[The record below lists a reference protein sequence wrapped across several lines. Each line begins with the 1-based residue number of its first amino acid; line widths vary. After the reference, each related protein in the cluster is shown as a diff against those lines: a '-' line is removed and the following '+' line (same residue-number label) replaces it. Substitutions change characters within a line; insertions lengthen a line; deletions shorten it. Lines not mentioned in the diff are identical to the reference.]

1 MPFHAGLRR
10 DRSVDLSG
18 VADDATGYALYVHA
32 HHAADAVV
40 RSADPVR
47 NMPAI
52 LQIVTYVNP
61 LRFGVDLVR
70 RVYLEGATFA
80 DVAFNFVPLL
90 AVAAVTLPL
99 AAWLFRN
106 RLS

>member
-1 MPFHAGLRR
+1 MQQAMLYTFMLLMPLPGL
-10 DRSVDLSG
+10 L
-18 VADDATGYALYVHA
+18 T
-32 HHAADAVV
+32 
-40 RSADPVR
+40 PVR
-47 NMPAI
+47 NMPEV
-52 LQIVTYVNP
+52 LQVVTHANP

-70 RVYLEGATFA
+70 RVYLEGASFS

-90 AVAAVTLPL
+90 AIAAVTLPL